1 MLPERARMPLD
12 VRTTPIS
19 SVNIQSVAKLV
30 ISLELPSWELLR
42 KVSEMMFSSQIRYL
56 EARVQVDSVS

>member
-19 SVNIQSVAKLV
+19 SVNQSVAKSF
-30 ISLELPSWELLR
+30 ISLKLPSWELLR

-56 EARVQVDSVS
+56 EARTQVDSVS